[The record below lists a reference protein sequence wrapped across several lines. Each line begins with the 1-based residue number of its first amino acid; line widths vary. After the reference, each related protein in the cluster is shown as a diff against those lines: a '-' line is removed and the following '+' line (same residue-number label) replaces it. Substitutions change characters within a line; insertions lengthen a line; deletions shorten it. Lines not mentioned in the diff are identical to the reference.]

1 MTCKEIFLEE
11 MGRLFDAMWEYF
23 DEDVL
28 NGLEV
33 FDEVKKKLE
42 QNQMA
47 CDPSLTPEENFKNG
61 IRFTAEKFLF
71 ILERSSTKARWSN
84 IGKSLK
90 KS

>member
-11 MGRLFDAMWEYF
+11 MGRLFDVMWEYF
-23 DEDVL
+23 DEDGLDV
-28 NGLEV
+28 LEV
-33 FDEVKKKLE
+33 FDEVQKKLE

-47 CDPSLTPEENFKNG
+47 CDPSLTPEENFKKG

-71 ILERSSTKARWSN
+71 ILERSSTKATWSN

>member
-23 DEDVL
+23 DEDGL
-28 NGLEV
+28 NVLEV
-33 FDEVKKKLE
+33 FDEFQKNLSKTK
-42 QNQMA
+42 MA

-61 IRFTAEKFLF
+61 ICFSAEKFLF
-71 ILERSSTKARWSN
+71 VLERSSTKATWSN

>member
-23 DEDVL
+23 AEDGLDVL
-28 NGLEV
+28 EV
-33 FDEVKKKLE
+33 SDEVQKELK

-61 IRFTAEKFLF
+61 ICFTAEKFLF
-71 ILERSSTKARWSN
+71 TLERSSTKATWSN

>member
-1 MTCKEIFLEE
+1 MQCGSILTKTGLTFLKFL
-11 MGRLFDAMWEYF
+11 MKF
-23 DEDVL
+23 
-28 NGLEV
+28 
-33 FDEVKKKLE
+33 KKKIE

-71 ILERSSTKARWSN
+71 VLERSSTKARWSN
-84 IGKSLK
+84 IGKRLK

>member
-1 MTCKEIFLEE
+1 MTCKEIFLGE
-11 MGRLFDAMWEYF
+11 MGRLFDVMWEYF
-23 DEDVL
+23 DEDGLDV
-28 NGLEV
+28 LEV
-33 FDEVKKKLE
+33 FDAV

-61 IRFTAEKFLF
+61 IRFTAEKFLC
-71 ILERSSTKARWSN
+71 IIERSSTKATWSN

>member
-11 MGRLFDAMWEYF
+11 MGRLFDVMWEYF
-23 DEDVL
+23 DEDGLDV
-28 NGLEV
+28 LEV
-33 FDEVKKKLE
+33 FGEVQKKLN
-42 QNQMA
+42 QNQMV

-71 ILERSSTKARWSN
+71 ILERSSTKATWSN